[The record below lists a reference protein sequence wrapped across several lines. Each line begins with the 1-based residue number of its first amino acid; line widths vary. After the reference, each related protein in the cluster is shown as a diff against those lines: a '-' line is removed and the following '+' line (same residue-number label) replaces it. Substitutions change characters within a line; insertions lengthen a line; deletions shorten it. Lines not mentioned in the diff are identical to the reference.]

1 MKKDWVDNWYTDWP
15 TVQLYF
21 VEGEHLDVVENDPD
35 EQLPLVPAEEIRRTY
50 DRAYMAGWV
59 EALDAA
65 IDAVDQGGRAEKALR
80 ELLDQTRL
88 S

>member
-1 MKKDWVDNWYTDWP
+1 MSDGY
-15 TVQLYF
+15 
-21 VEGEHLDVVENDPD
+21 HLSEDY
-35 EQLPLVPAEEIRRTY
+35 QRG
-50 DRAYMAGWV
+50 YMAGWV

-65 IDAVDQGGRAEKALR
+65 IDAVDHGGRAEKALR